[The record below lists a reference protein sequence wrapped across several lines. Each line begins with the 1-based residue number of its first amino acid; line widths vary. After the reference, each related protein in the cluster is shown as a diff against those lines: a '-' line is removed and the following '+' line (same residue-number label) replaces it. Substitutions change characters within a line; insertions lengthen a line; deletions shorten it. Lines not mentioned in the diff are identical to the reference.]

1 MIRICNRKETD
12 MKKVLL
18 LAVMLLASSTAIGQR
33 LTLGT
38 DAALWLNFGTMNI
51 EASAAISRG
60 ISLHVGAALNPWTY
74 NAGDSEE
81 QLQMRQ
87 NTYWTQVRW
96 WPWHIYSGWWTGAD
110 AGYSVY
116 NGGGIL
122 SRETEEG
129 EAVGM
134 GLWGG
139 YAVMLTDRW
148 NLDLGIGVRGG
159 WKWYT
164 TYTCPLCGVKVSE
177 GEKGFF
183 VPDARIAF
191 QLIF

>member
-1 MIRICNRKETD
+1 MRKI
-12 MKKVLL
+12 LL
-18 LAVMLLASSTAIGQR
+18 LSVMLLLSFRAYPQR
-33 LTLGT
+33 LTVGT
-38 DAALWLNFGTMNI
+38 DAARWLDFGTMNI
-51 EASAAISRG
+51 EASAAVARG
-60 ISLHVGAALNPWTY
+60 VSLHVGAALNPWTFK
-74 NAGDSEE
+74 AGDADE

-87 NTYWTQVRW
+87 NTYWAQVRM
-96 WPWHIYSGWWTGAD
+96 WPWHIYSGWWGGVD

-129 EAVGM
+129 EAVGI

-139 YAVMLTDRW
+139 YAVMLSDRW
-148 NLDLGIGVRGG
+148 NLDLGIGIRGG

>member
-1 MIRICNRKETD
+1 
-12 MKKVLL
+12 MKKILL
-18 LAVMLLASSTAIGQR
+18 LSAMLIVSSVAYCQR
-33 LTLGT
+33 LAIGT
-38 DAALWLNFGTMNI
+38 DAALWLDFGTMNL
-51 EASAAISRG
+51 EASAAVSRRV
-60 ISLHVGAALNPWTY
+60 SVHVGAALNPWTY
-74 NAGDSEE
+74 NAGNAQQ

-87 NTYWTQVRW
+87 NTYWAQVRW
-96 WPWHIYSGWWTGAD
+96 WPWHIYSGWWSGAD

-129 EAVGM
+129 EAVGI

-139 YAVMLTDRW
+139 YAVMLSDRW
-148 NLDLGIGVRGG
+148 NLDLGIGIRGG

-177 GEKGFF
+177 GDKGFF

-191 QLIF
+191 QYIF